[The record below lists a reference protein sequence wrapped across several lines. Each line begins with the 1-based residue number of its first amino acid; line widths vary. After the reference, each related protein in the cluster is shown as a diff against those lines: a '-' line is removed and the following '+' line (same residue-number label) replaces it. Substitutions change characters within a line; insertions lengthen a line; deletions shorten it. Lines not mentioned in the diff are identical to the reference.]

1 MNRPPASGQTSHY
14 TLQSDLARLCLP
26 AEYRDTNRTLA
37 YANSICAL
45 FLAIGLVGLKAPEL
59 IFRPLSEVSD
69 PVPVIIEQLP
79 EQVQRVEPEIKED
92 EPPPLDTPT
101 DIPQVAAIVAA
112 ADSANVA
119 FSVPVEGAV
128 AVMPNARYAPP
139 PPRITQAPP
148 AQPSQFRQN
157 SVQGAVTP
165 DPAFP
170 ASAQRKGYEGSVVV
184 EFTVDNTGS
193 VGNVKVQKSSGY
205 LALDEAALTVVRQ
218 RWRFPPEKAG
228 FYFWKCTFVLPK

>member
-1 MNRPPASGQTSHY
+1 MNRTPASGQTSHY

-45 FLAIGLVGLKAPEL
+45 FLAIGLVGLKAPDL
-59 IFRPLSEVSD
+59 IFRPLSELSD

-92 EPPPLDTPT
+92 EPPPIDTPT
-101 DIPQVAAIVAA
+101 DIPQVAAVVAA

-139 PPRITQAPP
+139 PTAHHPGSPIPTQPVSP
-148 AQPSQFRQN
+148 KL
-157 SVQGAVTP
+157 
-165 DPAFP
+165 
-170 ASAQRKGYEGSVVV
+170 SARGCHAR
-184 EFTVDNTGS
+184 
-193 VGNVKVQKSSGY
+193 SS
-205 LALDEAALTVVRQ
+205 LPRQ
-218 RWRFPPEKAG
+218 RPPK
-228 FYFWKCTFVLPK
+228 